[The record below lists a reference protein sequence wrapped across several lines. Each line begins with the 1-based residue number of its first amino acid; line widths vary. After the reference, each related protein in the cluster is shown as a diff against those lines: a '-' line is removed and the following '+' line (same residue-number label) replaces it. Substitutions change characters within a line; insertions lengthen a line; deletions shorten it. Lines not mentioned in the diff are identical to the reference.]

1 MQRVGYYII
10 SALRRSGRKFRPQV
24 YNFLIIK
31 LMVFVL
37 LFVLLLLFYHDAIGG
52 VGLTRA

>member
-37 LFVLLLLFYHDAIGG
+37 LLLFYHDAIGG